1 MEFCTTNLPF
11 AAALTASTKLKLLR
25 IDATA
30 TKATLVFDDHSGIGT
45 GLELD
50 FLSGQFMVPASQYN
64 VQLRA
69 MRRQVEIKLAA
80 ARNGGNREQ

>member
-1 MEFCTTNLPF
+1 MEFCTTNLPL
-11 AAALTASTKLKLLR
+11 AAAITASTKLKLIR
-25 IDATA
+25 VDADTRQA
-30 TKATLVFDDHSGIGT
+30 LMVFDDPSGIGVD
-45 GLELD
+45 LELE

-80 ARNGGNREQ
+80 ARTKEAR